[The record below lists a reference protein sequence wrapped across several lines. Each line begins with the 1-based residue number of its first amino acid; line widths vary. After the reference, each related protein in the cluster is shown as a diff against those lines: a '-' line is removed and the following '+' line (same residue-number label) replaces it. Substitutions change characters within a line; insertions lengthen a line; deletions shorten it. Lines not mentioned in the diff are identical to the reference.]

1 MLTVHMPDRPTEI
14 EVTHSP
20 TLGVPAV
27 ANLSEVYQMFPAI
40 EGKGVI
46 IESVGGVPMEPSIWE
61 DLQHQLNYVLVQVTR
76 SHALRIICSSE
87 VVSYVFS
94 PKSLYLLPNE
104 ITETGSSM
112 LSSENGVKT
121 FMLLFPKNRML
132 TRLRFFPQLVQWSNG
147 SQTFSQVQCSVQHT
161 RNCGVRINCCVV

>member
-94 PKSLYLLPNE
+94 PKSLYLLPNK

-112 LSSENGVKT
+112 LSSENGASIFPPACT
-121 FMLLFPKNRML
+121 MEQRLTNILSSTMLGA
-132 TRLRFFPQLVQWSNG
+132 THAELRCSN
-147 SQTFSQVQCSVQHT
+147 
-161 RNCGVRINCCVV
+161 

>member
-1 MLTVHMPDRPTEI
+1 MLTVHKPDRPTEI

-46 IESVGGVPMEPSIWE
+46 IESVGGIPMEPSIWE
-61 DLQHQLNYVLVQVTR
+61 DLQHQLNYALVQVTR

-87 VVSYVFS
+87 VVSYVVS

-112 LSSENGVKT
+112 LPSENGASIFPPACT
-121 FMLLFPKNRML
+121 MEQRLTNILSSTMLGA
-132 TRLRFFPQLVQWSNG
+132 THAELRCSN
-147 SQTFSQVQCSVQHT
+147 
-161 RNCGVRINCCVV
+161 